1 MPLWHP
7 WEEIKYYFSLA
18 KKKTLQS
25 FWVFRNLPSPL
36 PALQELQSW
45 KCSPTQGW
53 WRGPSCPSLAP
64 VFQPRP
70 RWEQAPAGLVSR
82 TRQDYKYP
90 LQADVGY
97 LEQRKGDC
105 FRSWWDSL
113 KGVESMQIQQAKW
126 SAGRRVG
133 LWTLW
138 DFTEVFRNRASP
150 TWLEGWWEV
159 FPQAWVWIWWTL
171 KVFAAPW
178 FCGQD

>member
-1 MPLWHP
+1 MRLSTIFPLQRRKPSKVSECLEIYLLPCQPCRSYRAEIVHP
-7 WEEIKYYFSLA
+7 GLIGGGVPAAWVLHLYFSLG
-18 KKKTLQS
+18 LDE
-25 FWVFRNLPSPL
+25 N
-36 PALQELQSW
+36 
-45 KCSPTQGW
+45 
-53 WRGPSCPSLAP
+53 
-64 VFQPRP
+64 RP
-70 RWEQAPAGLVSR
+70 CLSR

-97 LEQRKGDC
+97 SEQREGDC

-113 KGVESMQIQQAKW
+113 KGVEPMQIQQAKW
-126 SAGRRVG
+126 SAGRRAG

-138 DFTEVFRNRASP
+138 DFAEVFRNRASP